1 MATLDQLKVS
11 AKYAFPVLH
20 HLVDTRTL
28 PAKEVRANEAMVARM
43 QGLRRLST
51 LLCPLYS
58 EGQADQLGRG
68 VRPPASSLHISE
80 ISFHYFIYCLF
91 HHCFEDS
98 FCHFLGRFIL
108 SCC

>member
-1 MATLDQLKVS
+1 MATLDQIKVS

-58 EGQADQLGRG
+58 EGQADQLTRG
-68 VRPPASSLHISE
+68 VRPCLLIASLRKILIVLFYLYH
-80 ISFHYFIYCLF
+80 FVLLLYFI
-91 HHCFEDS
+91 
-98 FCHFLGRFIL
+98 
-108 SCC
+108 